1 MLDIKNRDCII
12 IIINISLNIS
22 GKMMTNSSSMPNSL
36 PNFPLY
42 AVALLISIILTGI
55 IGNFLLIIS
64 HVKDPLKV
72 IKSSSSYFIFNIALV
87 DLLSA
92 CSLIFATLSSTNTSL
107 YGVTSSLIAWFY
119 TVSFTLYL
127 NLAIQRLCSVLFPL
141 WHRVKITTRVCRYW
155 VTGVWLASIVLD
167 GWKVIMSKTEIKV
180 QTDLATLVLKWLMFF
195 ITQSLYVA
203 SCLSIRKQN
212 SGFRCRNDLN
222 AATKKTIRIHLKN
235 ESNFVVT
242 IAIVS
247 ILQGV
252 SSLPYLSMGFI
263 VILDA
268 TTNLEED
275 YENTIPSYY
284 IWGLLGL
291 GVNSAINVFIY
302 IWRLPKYR
310 KTFKKLYCR

>member
-212 SGFRCRNDLN
+212 SGFRARNDLN